1 LTAERSQS
9 VNTTPDGSDALADLL
24 KAGRDCFALRDY
36 AQAAECCDRAI
47 DMRHDCAEAHLLRGD
62 VYAASGDSE
71 DALDCYQLAVHF
83 SPQHAPAQTAL
94 AEALLERGSDVEAEA
109 ACRRALSA
117 VPGFARAWLCLG
129 NIRKRR
135 GELAEAADAYR
146 AAWSHDRAETRALE
160 QLAFVLSRLGQ
171 YDKAFEHFRALLDI
185 SPDSHRAHHNFGL
198 LQLETGYA
206 AEALASFTRAL
217 QLQPETVESLTCV
230 GHALRDLGRVEEAI
244 AYYDQAL
251 ALRPAFGDALANR
264 ALALLRKGDFA
275 NGWTEYEHRFQA
287 GGKQRRTI
295 GAPVWR
301 GEPLQGKS
309 VVVLSEQGVGDEIMF
324 ASCLPDLIAAA
335 GRVTVACEARLTELF
350 QRSFQAAV
358 VLPRESA
365 EGTPPAAPVAADFEI
380 SIGSL
385 PLRFRPTADSFPRT
399 GAYLKADAEKLE
411 HWRQL
416 CISRGPRL
424 HVGIAWRGGTLR
436 NRQRLRSLELNDLER
451 LTGASGCDW
460 ISLQAGDQRETLERI
475 RDRAGVEPCDAM
487 RDIGQDLD
495 ELAAAISALDLVI
508 TVDNTIAH
516 LSGALGRPVW
526 VLLPYSAEWRY
537 GQTTSAMPWYP
548 SMRLFRQTAP
558 RDWSSVIAE
567 IRQCLQRGV

>member
-1 LTAERSQS
+1 
-9 VNTTPDGSDALADLL
+9 
-24 KAGRDCFALRDY
+24 
-36 AQAAECCDRAI
+36 
-47 DMRHDCAEAHLLRGD
+47 
-62 VYAASGDSE
+62 
-71 DALDCYQLAVHF
+71 
-83 SPQHAPAQTAL
+83 
-94 AEALLERGSDVEAEA
+94 
-109 ACRRALSA
+109 
-117 VPGFARAWLCLG
+117 
-129 NIRKRR
+129 
-135 GELAEAADAYR
+135 
-146 AAWSHDRAETRALE
+146 
-160 QLAFVLSRLGQ
+160 
-171 YDKAFEHFRALLDI
+171 LLDI
-185 SPDSHRAHHNFGL
+185 VPDSHRAHHNFGL

-287 GGKQRRTI
+287 GGKQRRTA

-385 PLRFRPTADSFPRT
+385 PLRFRPTADSFPLT
-399 GAYLKADAEKLE
+399 GAYLKADPEKLK

-416 CISRGPRL
+416 CISRGPQL

-475 RDRAGVEPCDAM
+475 RVRAGVDPCDAM

-537 GQTTSAMPWYP
+537 GQTASAMPWYP